1 MKILSTKQ
9 SKNPGNKRLISTD
22 KGRFYLHLPYS
33 IGSTFAIGSVN
44 FTNNGS
50 YFSADKPIP
59 SSWLI
64 DLSA

>member
-1 MKILSTKQ
+1 MKKHTTRQ
-9 SKNPGNKRLISTD
+9 TKNPGNKRLISTD

-33 IGSTFAIGSVN
+33 IGSTFAIGAVN

-50 YFSADKPIP
+50 YYSADKPIP
-59 SSWLI
+59 QSWLI